1 MNKPEKPNTFRP
13 RWSKVISDLWENKTR
28 TLLAVASIAAG
39 VFALGTLVSTY
50 TIMNEDINIS
60 YLGIDA
66 ANIEIRTI
74 PFYEDLERTIESVEG
89 VDVAEGRRIFDVRAR
104 RNDEIWQTLTLIA
117 ADDFAN
123 IEINKLIVIEG
134 TKVPGQ
140 GEVIVSQDFMRN
152 SGFEIGDTIE
162 LDFPDG
168 SNHSMLLV
176 GLVTDLSESGPTSQ
190 TRANIYL
197 STSTL
202 SSIGLEPYF
211 NRMLITI
218 DGDGGNIDE
227 IDAVAARVED
237 KFERNNALVFRN
249 QTDLSTEHPMA
260 ATTLAILGVLTVLAV
275 LITLL
280 SSSLIFNTLNALLT
294 QQLRQIGVIKLVGGQ
309 SRQILGMYVVLII
322 AYSLV
327 TLIITIPLGAIA
339 GFGFASF
346 MSNLLGATLQGF
358 RIVPLAFV
366 LQVIVAIVVPLG
378 AGYFPINQGT
388 KTDVRTA
395 LSNDS
400 QENEPNEIDLL
411 NRLTARFRWISRPV
425 LLSIRNTFRKR
436 GRLLLTLFTLTVAGA
451 VFIGVFNVRSSM
463 NGLMD
468 NIMKLFLGDVTISFN
483 QPVSISRVEQILL
496 PVPGVVDIEGWGG
509 TGGEIWD
516 ENENVIVNL
525 GIIAAPT
532 ESELLDPKIVAG
544 RWLNPGETY
553 SLVVSDSIYDWFPD
567 IEPGDS
573 ILLKIP
579 GERETYWEIVGIFQ
593 FISMLGDPIAYADF
607 NFVSNLTGT
616 PNLATS
622 FRLITSNHDIEFQ
635 DSLSVYVFELL
646 SDKGFVV
653 TSVEGGESIRESQ
666 TQGINILVIILL
678 VMALLTAFVGS
689 IGLTGTMGMNV
700 IERTREIGIMRAIG
714 AVDFAIMQS
723 VVIEALV
730 IALITWVLAIALSY
744 PISLFLLSIIGAA
757 ILGSSPILVVTP
769 TGILIWLAVVIGLS
783 IVASILPARNAAKL
797 TINEGLSYE

>member
-1 MNKPEKPNTFRP
+1 
-13 RWSKVISDLWENKTR
+13 
-28 TLLAVASIAAG
+28 
-39 VFALGTLVSTY
+39 
-50 TIMNEDINIS
+50 
-60 YLGIDA
+60 
-66 ANIEIRTI
+66 
-74 PFYEDLERTIESVEG
+74 
-89 VDVAEGRRIFDVRAR
+89 
-104 RNDEIWQTLTLIA
+104 
-117 ADDFAN
+117 
-123 IEINKLIVIEG
+123 
-134 TKVPGQ
+134 
-140 GEVIVSQDFMRN
+140 MRN

-168 SNHSMLLV
+168 SNHSMMLV

-190 TRANIYL
+190 TRANIYMT
-197 STSTL
+197 TSTL
-202 SSIGLEPYF
+202 SSISIEPYF

-218 DGDGGNIDE
+218 DGDGGNIEE
-227 IDAVAARVED
+227 IDAIAARVED

-322 AYSLV
+322 AYSMV
-327 TLIITIPLGAIA
+327 TLVITIPLGAIA

-366 LQVIVAIVVPLG
+366 LQVVVAIVVPLG

-400 QENEPNEIDLL
+400 QENESNEIDLL
-411 NRLTARFRWISRPV
+411 NRLTTRFRWISRPV

-496 PVPGVVDIEGWGG
+496 PVPGVIDIEGWGG
-509 TGGEIWD
+509 TGGEILD
-516 ENENVIVNL
+516 KHENVIVNL
-525 GIIAAPT
+525 GIIAAPSD
-532 ESELLDPKIVAG
+532 SELLDPKIVAG
-544 RWLNPGETY
+544 RWLEPGEPY
-553 SLVVSDSIYDWFPD
+553 ALVVSDSIYDWFPD

-573 ILLKIP
+573 IVLKIP
-579 GERETYWEIVGIFQ
+579 GEREANWEIVGIFQ

-622 FRLITSNHDIEFQ
+622 FRLITSNHNIEFQ

-714 AVDFAIMQS
+714 AVDYAIMQS

-730 IALITWVLAIALSY
+730 IALITWVLAIVLSY
-744 PISLFLLSIIGAA
+744 PISFFLLSIIGAA